1 MCPWEFAGGPVPG
14 AFTTMAWV
22 QSLVKELRPLELRG
36 SARNTQDETQQQ
48 QKCLPLLEAFAN
60 LLPYAITSTEWSGQT
75 GHALLSWSS
84 LMEPLAGHAQ
94 NFNS

>member
-22 QSLVKELRPLELRG
+22 HSLVKELRPLELRG
-36 SARNTQDETQQQ
+36 SARNTQEETQQQ
-48 QKCLPLLEAFAN
+48 QRCLPLLEAFAN

-84 LMEPLAGHAQ
+84 RMELLAVHAQ